1 MKVVDLNFSGDK
13 IIVEAI
19 PGSSNGRTGDSGSS
33 NRGSN
38 PCPGAILKTGIR
50 PVFLHSFFLGFSA
63 KEIQNSI
70 LFLHTKPAQFC
81 VSTL

>member
-38 PCPGAILKTGIR
+38 PCPG
-50 PVFLHSFFLGFSA
+50 VFYWKGCF
-63 KEIQNSI
+63 
-70 LFLHTKPAQFC
+70 
-81 VSTL
+81 

>member
-38 PCPGAILKTGIR
+38 PCPGAIYLKNR
-50 PVFLHSFFLGFSA
+50 PCGLFFVAPEKSDSTIG
-63 KEIQNSI
+63 QI
-70 LFLHTKPAQFC
+70 LVLF
-81 VSTL
+81 